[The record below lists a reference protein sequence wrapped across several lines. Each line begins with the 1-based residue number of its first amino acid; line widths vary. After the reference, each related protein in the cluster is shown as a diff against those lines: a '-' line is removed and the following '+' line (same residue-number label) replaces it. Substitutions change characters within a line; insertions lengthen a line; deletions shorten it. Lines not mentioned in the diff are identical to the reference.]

1 MAPSVPRRLH
11 PAVCDQRGSVILM
24 AIVLVFVMTLL
35 GLALF
40 DLGAIENRLS
50 LASQADLRAF
60 EVAQAGIERALREL
74 QDGFDADTAGSE
86 SWADNDGLRA
96 PICSPSCATG
106 VYRPMTLAN
115 TTFPG
120 GGSYAVEIM
129 LVTVAEA
136 NATSPY
142 PIGLSCFRDASNV
155 CTNLVF
161 VRSTGTVTDSPA
173 GGATSPAPAGYTAR
187 KTLQVVARAYAPSVL
202 ANGLV
207 AGTPPSFQPINGNVL
222 IAGSAL
228 TLGAPAGSLS
238 AIDWSGAGAG
248 FQNSLGNLG
257 PTASLPDAEI
267 LRRLPAQQAVC
278 APTATPCASP
288 NVYSLGAEVQI
299 ARPTAVTALNLGGGA
314 FAGGGAGVSHATGGS
329 TPGSLAGKGPLDAI
343 FVADGCQTSGCT
355 DSFKIT
361 SPSQLPTV
369 DLGAIGR
376 PYPENPVSP
385 FPLLTGANP
394 VRIGG
399 STYANMQTYFS
410 TRAADLTTSL
420 DGTGQPGD
428 TGSLNGLFANAGS
441 WNAPNTNP
449 PAGGNFINKA
459 GQARRG
465 RICWNRAAGV
475 LTFGVTAAGVT
486 TNPCSTP
493 ATPSDPLLVYNTSAN
508 GWRITRSAFAGRSSA
523 QCAGTTQICF
533 NGSAIIYNTNGI
545 SIEEAVTSTCLS
557 GSNPTCTGEKFP
569 TTDLMTLLTPLN
581 VDIARATTTVTRVMG
596 FFYAGGDLNARTAPG
611 GTLTRLVGGLAAGRF
626 CFGGSASSGTCVN
639 GTANFPEFYQV
650 PLAGSSVST
659 TPPGDQRGLPEEMLA
674 LAPSQN
680 GQAPKHWRAESVP
693 RLWLECRPAT
703 TLPTTPT
710 GVCGY

>member
-1 MAPSVPRRLH
+1 MAAARRRPLRM
-11 PAVCDQRGSVILM
+11 AVREQRGSVLLM
-24 AIVLVFVMTLL
+24 SIVLVFVMTLL

-74 QDGFDADTAGSE
+74 QDGFVADTAGSE

-115 TTFPG
+115 TSFPG

-142 PIGLSCFRDASNV
+142 PIGLNCFMNAANV

-161 VRSTGTVTDSPA
+161 VRSTGTVTDSTS

-187 KTLQVVARAYAPSVL
+187 KTLQVLARAYAPSVL
-202 ANGLV
+202 AGGLV
-207 AGTPPSFQPINGNVL
+207 AGTPASLQPVNGNVL

-228 TLGAPAGSLS
+228 TFGTSSL
-238 AIDWSGAGAG
+238 AAFDLNGTNAVG
-248 FQNSLGNLG
+248 FHNSLGNLG

-278 APTATPCASP
+278 APTATPCATP
-288 NVYSLGAEVQI
+288 NVYSLGAEVQV
-299 ARPTAVTALNLGGGA
+299 ARPTAVTAVNLAGGA
-314 FAGGGAGVSHATGGS
+314 VAGGVVGVSHATGGS

-355 DSFKIT
+355 DSFKIV

-376 PYPENPVSP
+376 PYPENPISP
-385 FPLLTGANP
+385 FPLLTGAYP
-394 VRIGG
+394 VTIGG

-410 TRAADLTTSL
+410 TRAADLTASL

-428 TGSLNGLFANAGS
+428 TGSLNGLFASTGS
-441 WNAPNTNP
+441 WNTTNP
-449 PAGGNFINKA
+449 PAAGNFFNKA

-465 RICWNRAAGV
+465 RICWNRTTGV
-475 LTFGVTAAGVT
+475 LTFGITGAGT
-486 TNPCSTP
+486 TNNPCNTP
-493 ATPSDPLLVYNTSAN
+493 ASPSDPVLVYNTSAS
-508 GWRITRSAFAGRSSA
+508 GWRITRSAFASRSSA

-533 NGSAIIYNTNGI
+533 NGAAVIYNTGPV

-557 GSNPTCTGEKFP
+557 ASNPACSGEKFP
-569 TTDLMTLLTPLN
+569 STDLLALLTPGN
-581 VDIARATTTVTRVMG
+581 VDIARATTSVTRVMG

-611 GTLTRLVGGLAAGRF
+611 GTTTRLVGGLAAGRF
-626 CFGGSASSGTCVN
+626 CFGGGAASGTCIN
-639 GTANFPEFYQV
+639 GTTNFPEFYQA
-650 PLAGSSVST
+650 PLAGSSVNTS
-659 TPPGDQRGLPEEMLA
+659 PAGDTRGLPEELLA

-680 GQAPKHWRAESVP
+680 GQAPKHWRVESVP
-693 RLWLECRPAT
+693 RLWLECRPVT

-710 GVCGY
+710 GACSY

>member
-11 PAVCDQRGSVILM
+11 PAVRDQRGSVILM

-60 EVAQAGIERALREL
+60 EVAQAGLERALREL

-86 SWADNDGLRA
+86 SWADNDGVRA

-129 LVTVAEA
+129 LVTLAEA

-187 KTLQVVARAYAPSVL
+187 KTLQVLARAYAPSVL
-202 ANGLV
+202 AGGLV
-207 AGTPPSFQPINGNVL
+207 AGTPPSLQPVNGNVL

-228 TLGAPAGSLS
+228 TLGAPAGSLP
-238 AIDWSGAGAG
+238 AVDFNGTNVG
-248 FQNSLGNLG
+248 FHNSLGNLG

-278 APTATPCASP
+278 APTATPCATP
-288 NVYSLGAEVQI
+288 NMYSLGAAVQV
-299 ARPTAVTALNLGGGA
+299 ARPTAVTAVNLAGGA
-314 FAGGGAGVSHATGGS
+314 AAGGVVGVSHATGGS

-355 DSFKIT
+355 DSYKIT

-376 PYPENPVSP
+376 SYAENPVSP

-410 TRAADLTTSL
+410 TRAANLTSDL

-428 TGSLNGLFANAGS
+428 TGSLNGLFASANS
-441 WNAPNTNP
+441 WSTTLP
-449 PAGGNFINKA
+449 PSGGNFTNKA

-465 RICWNRAAGV
+465 RICWSRPNGV
-475 LTFGVTAAGVT
+475 LTFGITAAGT
-486 TNPCSTP
+486 TNNPCSTP
-493 ATPSDPLLVYNTSAN
+493 APPSDPLLVYNTSPN
-508 GWRITRSAFAGRSSA
+508 GWRITRSAFASRTSP

-533 NGSAIIYNTNGI
+533 NGAAVIYNTGPV

-557 GSNPTCTGEKFP
+557 TNTTCSAEKFVGNE
-569 TTDLMTLLTPLN
+569 LLALLTPGD
-581 VDIARATTTVTRVMG
+581 VDIARATTSVTRVMG
-596 FFYAGGDLNARTAPG
+596 FFYAGGDLTSRTAPG
-611 GTLTRLVGGLAAGRF
+611 GTTTRLVGGLAATRF
-626 CFGGSASSGTCVN
+626 CFGGGASSGTCIN
-639 GTANFPEFYQV
+639 GTTNFPEFYQV

-659 TPPGDQRGLPEEMLA
+659 SPAGDARALSEEILA

-680 GQAPKHWRAESVP
+680 GQAPKHWRVESVP